1 MTYTKIILPL
11 TNITNFEFFQTS
23 GNEHAIEVKVRE
35 LSQDSEML
43 QQLTN
48 LREKTVEVAAE
59 IQKQTQ
65 QEIDLA
71 IKKKRQDEK
80 VARMQ
85 VYSALESKKQKKTKE
100 LVSELLSVCEL
111 EETPVFVLAIAKVL
125 EDYQGTIYT
134 TWEIKQKWFWFIFI
148 VIIPFISVGINTTR
162 SKTQSIYEKVAHL
175 TDQMRTFEE
184 MQMKYFSIQE
194 EMLKKVCCDFTLIFK
209 TNYKSIELPCL
220 NFSDRRYFIQIVCW
234 S

>member
-134 TWEIKQKWFWFIFI
+134 TWEIKQK
-148 VIIPFISVGINTTR
+148 
-162 SKTQSIYEKVAHL
+162 
-175 TDQMRTFEE
+175 
-184 MQMKYFSIQE
+184 
-194 EMLKKVCCDFTLIFK
+194 
-209 TNYKSIELPCL
+209 
-220 NFSDRRYFIQIVCW
+220 
-234 S
+234 